1 MNAHGDSIWKLCIG
15 VSVLIVF
22 MGLGIG
28 HMLFPDYFI
37 ERSGLRHGGEMLT
50 DSNRTGVQFVGL
62 IATLFSGGILY
73 ELLKDVFSK

>member
-1 MNAHGDSIWKLCIG
+1 MNAHGDSVWKLCLG
-15 VSVLIVF
+15 VLVLFVF

-37 ERSGLRHGGEMLT
+37 ERSGLRRGGEMLS
-50 DSNRTGVQFVGL
+50 DWNRTGVQFVGL

-73 ELLKDVFSK
+73 EVLKDVFSK

>member
-1 MNAHGDSIWKLCIG
+1 MNAHGDSIWKLCLG
-15 VSVLIVF
+15 VLVLIVF

-37 ERSGLRHGGEMLT
+37 ERSGLRRGGEMLT
-50 DSNRTGVQFVGL
+50 DWNRTGVQFVGL
-62 IATLFSGGILY
+62 VATLFSGGVLY